1 MSTRATRRWKA
12 ETLNFSKMLARA
24 HFGARARQK
33 FLATKKSRFSRIF
46 TFLARGNENWRAEVR
61 AGARALEFS
70 KSMDFQLSNAV
81 SETFPRPLVIFSFQF
96 EIPHENRKKSYR
108 KCPGVL
114 QCFSLH
120 WKKIMVIGLIDQK
133 ILTQTGGGHICPPPC
148 RLFRLD
154 VW

>member
-33 FLATKKSRFSRIF
+33 CLATKKSRFSRIF
-46 TFLARGNENWRAEVR
+46 TFLARGNENWRAGVR

-108 KCPGVL
+108 KCPVVI
-114 QCFSLH
+114 FAKLH
-120 WKKIMVIGLIDQK
+120 MKSVSALLVRILDSKSCEKITMK
-133 ILTQTGGGHICPPPC
+133 N
-148 RLFRLD
+148 
-154 VW
+154 